1 MPFYLLHMTASTLT
15 GFFVIQLDAP
25 VAAKYALIVMIATA
39 LTLLVY
45 EFAVRRWNP
54 ARLVFGMRPMSRG
67 SAPESVQA
75 GRERQGRLQQ
85 QQDRP

>member
-1 MPFYLLHMTASTLT
+1 L
-15 GFFVIQLDAP
+15 VIRLDAP
-25 VAAKYALIVMIATA
+25 VAVKYPLIVVIATA

-54 ARLVFGMRPMSRG
+54 ARLLFGMRPARRAS
-67 SAPESVQA
+67 PPDSVQA
-75 GRERQGRLQQ
+75 GRQRRLEQ